1 MAESKDHT
9 DVAEFMRL
17 FCKLREFCDD
27 DPNCLE
33 SLAAADEG
41 VGAICQSLHEVAT
54 RLDSAVRKSRRSFT
68 APVNPAFISAWR
80 DFEKRYSEPIERVFW
95 ISTER
100 ELKAKGFSLASRDNA
115 HSQGLSP
122 IDRMWKQADEEGEG
136 LADTIEAMFE
146 SMESED
152 PESVFLAMCNERHL
166 HSLQEPIEDAIYEWR
181 QLGFDLRGAFRRRQL
196 VPFVLIP
203 RHVAQQHGETEKLS
217 LFSLLQQAQ
226 SAFVFGVPFAA
237 VALMRS
243 ILELVLHEHYRANG
257 ANLNGIINNV
267 NVRTLPRGVLTVHL
281 HDLRELANNIL
292 HSDDQ
297 AAFPSDLER
306 RLLEHLF
313 RLRLLIEGAPLGH

>member
-1 MAESKDHT
+1 MAETEGSA
-9 DVAEFMRL
+9 DVIEFMSL
-17 FCKLREFCDD
+17 YHKLRNIAE
-27 DPNCLE
+27 PNFLE
-33 SLAAADEG
+33 PLAATDEVVCG
-41 VGAICQSLHEVAT
+41 MCQKLFSVGQ
-54 RLDSAVRKSRRSFT
+54 RLRSAELKSRRRFI
-68 APVNPAFISAWR
+68 APVNPAFIGVWR
-80 DFEKRYSEPIERVFW
+80 DYEMRYSEPIERVFW

-203 RHVAQQHGETEKLS
+203 RHVSQQHGEGEKLS
-217 LFSLLQQAQ
+217 FFAVLQQAQ
-226 SAFVFGVPFAA
+226 DAFVFGIPFAA

-243 ILELVLHEHYRANG
+243 VLEVILREHYRADG
-257 ANLNGIINNV
+257 SDLADVINNV
-267 NVRTLPRGVLTVHL
+267 RSLPRGLLPEHL
-281 HDLRELANNIL
+281 HRLRKLANDIL
-292 HSDDQ
+292 HSNDQ
-297 AAFPSDLER
+297 AALPLDLER
-306 RLLEHLF
+306 RLQVHLF
-313 RLRLLIEGAPLGH
+313 HLRLLIEGAPSGR